1 VSVLK
6 PVTGKRPKLIATDL
20 DGTIVAHYGFIS
32 DRTKI
37 AFAAAHAAGIHIY
50 FITGRP
56 IRWMKEIKENFN
68 FGLGVCGN
76 GALLYD
82 FINEKVLEEW
92 SFSIEAQLETVK
104 RLRQVIPPVSFATE
118 IGEDF
123 LREKKYV
130 PRWDIGEDNVG
141 VDLIEEVITAPALK
155 MLARCSDGVDLIE
168 EVITAPALKML
179 ARCSDGEFSSDEM
192 LALAS
197 KALEGIATV
206 THSNSTDS
214 LLEISAVGVSKGAT
228 LSRVAGRLGLT
239 ADDCVTFGDNPNDFS
254 MLSWASRSWAMADGH
269 PDLMKY
275 AKFQTDPH
283 QEDGVAKVIEQ
294 LLQLPE

>member
-1 VSVLK
+1 MSVLK

-37 AFAAAHAAGIHIY
+37 AFSAAHAAGIHIY

-56 IRWMKEIKENFN
+56 IRWMKEIKDNFN

-92 SFSIEAQLETVK
+92 SFSVEAQLETVK

-130 PRWDIGEDNVG
+130 PRWDIGEDNV
-141 VDLIEEVITAPALK
+141 
-155 MLARCSDGVDLIE
+155 GVDLIE

-239 ADDCVTFGDNPNDFS
+239 AGDCVTFGDNPNDFS

>member
-1 VSVLK
+1 MSVLK

-92 SFSIEAQLETVK
+92 SFSVEAQLETVK

-118 IGEDF
+118 IGEHF

-130 PRWDIGEDNVG
+130 PRWDIGEDNLG
-141 VDLIEEVITAPALK
+141 VDQ
-155 MLARCSDGVDLIE
+155 IE

-192 LALAS
+192 LELAS

-283 QEDGVAKVIEQ
+283 EEDGVAKVIEQ

>member
-1 VSVLK
+1 MSVLK

-56 IRWMKEIKENFN
+56 IRWMKEIKDNFN

-92 SFSIEAQLETVK
+92 SFSVEAQLETVK

-130 PRWDIGEDNVG
+130 PRWDIGKDNV
-141 VDLIEEVITAPALK
+141 
-155 MLARCSDGVDLIE
+155 GVDLIE

-197 KALEGIATV
+197 KALEGVATV

>member
-56 IRWMKEIKENFN
+56 IRWMKEIKDNFN

-92 SFSIEAQLETVK
+92 SFSVEAQLETVK

-118 IGEDF
+118 IGEHF

-130 PRWDIGEDNVG
+130 PRWDIGEDNV
-141 VDLIEEVITAPALK
+141 
-155 MLARCSDGVDLIE
+155 GVDLIE

-283 QEDGVAKVIEQ
+283 QEDGVAKVIER
-294 LLQLPE
+294 LLELPE

>member
-1 VSVLK
+1 MSVLK

-56 IRWMKEIKENFN
+56 IRWMKEIKDNFN

-155 MLARCSDGVDLIE
+155 MLARCSDG
-168 EVITAPALKML
+168 
-179 ARCSDGEFSSDEM
+179 EFSSDEM

-228 LSRVAGRLGLT
+228 LSKVAGRLGLT

>member
-1 VSVLK
+1 MSVLK

-92 SFSIEAQLETVK
+92 SFSVEAQLETVK

-118 IGEDF
+118 IGEHF

-130 PRWDIGEDNVG
+130 PRWDIGEDNLG
-141 VDLIEEVITAPALK
+141 VDQ
-155 MLARCSDGVDLIE
+155 IE

-192 LALAS
+192 LELAS
-197 KALEGIATV
+197 KALAGIATV

-269 PDLMKY
+269 PDLMKH

>member
-1 VSVLK
+1 MSVLK

-92 SFSIEAQLETVK
+92 SFSVEAQLETVK

-118 IGEDF
+118 IGENF

-130 PRWDIGEDNVG
+130 PRWDIGEDNV
-141 VDLIEEVITAPALK
+141 
-155 MLARCSDGVDLIE
+155 GVDLIE

-228 LSRVAGRLGLT
+228 LSKVAGRLGLT

-294 LLQLPE
+294 LLKLPE